1 LYKIERGDPSQ
12 KFFSFLFLF
21 ALSLPTF
28 KGKGTAARHI
38 TTYRELTKKER
49 KKERKKSRKI
59 TI

>member
-28 KGKGTAARHI
+28 KGKGI
-38 TTYRELTKKER
+38 PPPVTTPHTENLQ
-49 KKERKKSRKI
+49 RKKSRKI